1 VFEKH
6 LDLEIKNHQ
15 MYLDYDN
22 KFVSSP
28 AVSGRLL
35 LLCNKQHI
43 SGEVVGP
50 HLCVL
55 ELNWIKE

>member
-1 VFEKH
+1 
-6 LDLEIKNHQ
+6 